1 MEDFRLM
8 APDIRLGFAKTLKQ
22 SLMAY
27 AFNVFGIVAGTL
39 VAYYSGLFQRLPWA
53 VVIYPPILSARGVIG
68 GLFCGRLS
76 TALHLGTVQ
85 PRFFGNTKS
94 FYLLFQAIVFLTFEA
109 SLLMGLVAVLF
120 RAIYFGMFTSELWDM
135 VNVLMATM
143 ALALI
148 VISPLTLTVSFLSF
162 KHGLDPDIILYPV
175 ESTISDLLITTIYVS
190 VLNLH
195 VMRSSFLY
203 FLFASS
209 LALLFTSLYILARNI
224 QEPEFTK
231 TLKESLLT
239 LLIVSFIINVAGT
252 VLGRVDELIREKHE
266 VYEAYP
272 VYVVYPALID
282 TIGDVGS
289 VVGSTATT
297 KLALGTLKAS
307 FSSIKNH
314 LTEVSGAWAAS
325 LVMYFA
331 YSILALAIRGTLSLV
346 KIAKFSLLLFTVNVL
361 AAALIILVSY
371 SVAIIT
377 YQNGLDPDNFE
388 IPIESSLADTLT
400 TISLFVALTFWTWVW
415 IQPF

>member
-1 MEDFRLM
+1 M

-143 ALALI
+143 ALALV

-175 ESTISDLLITTIYVS
+175 ESTISDLLITVIYVS

-377 YQNGLDPDNFE
+377 YQKGLDPDNFE